1 MGEIPMQMPKMDE
14 SSQARKDRAYLNE
27 IDKYSYFVD
36 PLVSHNMEGRD
47 AYLECARKYMK
58 SRNSY
63 LRMLFPRATV
73 HLLSAPVLLQAS
85 TRRCTMCRT
94 NSPALS
100 MRA

>member
-1 MGEIPMQMPKMDE
+1 MTAVGEIPMQTPKMDE

-58 SRNSY
+58 IKKQLPKDVISSSY
-63 LRMLFPRATV
+63 
-73 HLLSAPVLLQAS
+73 SAFVV
-85 TRRCTMCRT
+85 RT
-94 NSPALS
+94 GVGAGIYETLYNVPNTLPSFE
-100 MRA
+100 